1 MSASVILLSFQ
12 FWVDTAAHN
21 VRCIIRSSSLESGGV
36 KTWLKFEAICW
47 VGKGKTSC
55 RARKV
60 WQGWLL
66 LLPFLFFL
74 SPRLPPSSSPP
85 PPTYNP
91 STLTPACVLVP
102 TFSFSFIPS
111 TVSLTFC
118 SKRRSAQEVFK
129 EIGLCYWQCCVNS
142 CDYLRGGILIFLS
155 KFKQTAGVAK
165 KYCSIE
171 SINHSICVSQLLLS
185 VFY

>member
-1 MSASVILLSFQ
+1 MIEVRWSHLLSGQGENQLQSKESVAGMAF
-12 FWVDTAAHN
+12 TASIFILSFSPL
-21 VRCIIRSSSLESGGV
+21 V
-36 KTWLKFEAICW
+36 
-47 VGKGKTSC
+47 
-55 RARKV
+55 
-60 WQGWLL
+60 
-66 LLPFLFFL
+66 FL
-74 SPRLPPSSSPP
+74 LPPSSSPP

-102 TFSFSFIPS
+102 TFSFFIPS

-118 SKRRSAQEVFK
+118 SKRWSAQEMFK
-129 EIGLCYWQCCVNS
+129 EMGLCYWQCCVNS
-142 CDYLRGGILIFLS
+142 RDYLQGGILIFLS